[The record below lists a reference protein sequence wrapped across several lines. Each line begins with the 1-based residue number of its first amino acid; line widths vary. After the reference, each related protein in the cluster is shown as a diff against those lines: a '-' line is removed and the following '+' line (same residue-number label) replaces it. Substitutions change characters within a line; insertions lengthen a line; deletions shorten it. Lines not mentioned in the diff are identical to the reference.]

1 MTLLSHGPN
10 DKSELDSHLIY
21 VGNRAKSI
29 VETTNFTSSN
39 VAYYAGIFHDLGKL
53 NPYYQELFL
62 GKNKKELLEEYYG
75 YHSYYSCWL
84 AESYLDANNTMSY
97 EDKVRS
103 VMLIAGHHTKMRKE
117 STNHMGKD
125 KKIQNDT
132 AMGILENL
140 NKFIK
145 STTKKQFQELPE
157 ICPSIDYTD
166 YVDTLET
173 KPDEKSVDAFL
184 ECGFLFSSLLQA
196 DRGSFSD
203 FKEKTLD
210 DSFKI
215 DTENLVKNNN
225 KLSGF
230 RSSLQN
236 TVLKDTD
243 ITKPVFVLNA
253 PTGCGK
259 TKAFLDIIKKYNPKR
274 VFYFSPLLALTD
286 DIAAKLDETCKN
298 NPDTKKQILVYNST
312 FTNIL
317 DEKIPENGDDIQNMP
332 EKWNF
337 DFEAFNEKMVIATT
351 QRLLMTIYSNFHKD
365 KLKLASLRDSL
376 LIIDEVQTLPKVL
389 LKNLV
394 AILNAMSKYL
404 NTKTMLVS
412 ATIPF
417 ELSDLPKTGLDANR
431 THQYMLERNYEIIKE
446 DFNPTKVGEGK
457 ALIMLNTRK
466 KARRVFEQIKKDNLF
481 YISSGIKKEHR
492 KNILSEIDKS
502 DNSILV
508 STQVVEAGVDI
519 SFNNIW
525 RQMAPVDNI
534 IQVMGR
540 LDRESQNKNAKLYIF
555 DSNVANSTP
564 YDNLEFEESKKI
576 ISKVS
581 NSKEL
586 YDELPVYYKTIS
598 VENLQ
603 QKNQEDIL
611 EGHMDRLDFNEIWSF
626 VNKLI
631 GESYYDSVYIP
642 NNDDDVWDEV
652 KMDLL
657 SHEKMAIKKHAGLLA
672 QLPVNK
678 HKIKYMFDEELF
690 EKNILYPKKEH
701 LGEIYDEKLGLDIWT
716 Q

>member
-1 MTLLSHGPN
+1 MIFLSHGSN
-10 DKSELDSHLIY
+10 DKSELDSHLSY
-21 VGNRAKSI
+21 VAKRAKTI
-29 VETTNFTSSN
+29 VETSNFDSSD
-39 VAYYAGIFHDLGKL
+39 VAYYAGLFHDLGKL
-53 NPYYQELFL
+53 NSYYQDLFL
-62 GKNKKELLEEYYG
+62 GKNKKELLEKYYG

-84 AESYLDANNTMSY
+84 AESYLDANNTMSD

-103 VMLIAGHHTKMRKE
+103 VMLIAGHHTKLRKE
-117 STNHMGKD
+117 STNHMGKN

-132 AMGILENL
+132 ADSILKNL

-145 STTKKQFQELPE
+145 YTTKKQFQELPK
-157 ICPSIDYTD
+157 INPSINYTD

-210 DSFKI
+210 DFFVI
-215 DTENLVKNNN
+215 DTENLVKNNS
-225 KLSGF
+225 KLSDF

-236 TVLKDTD
+236 TVLKNID
-243 ITKPVFVLNA
+243 ITKPIFVLNA

-259 TKAFLDIIKKYNPKR
+259 TKAFLDVIKKYNPKR

-286 DIAAKLDETCKN
+286 DIATKLYETCKN
-298 NPDTKKQILVYNST
+298 NPDTKKQILVYNNT
-312 FTNIL
+312 FTNSL
-317 DEKIPENGDDIQNMP
+317 NEKISENGDDIQNMP

-351 QRLLMTIYSNFHKD
+351 QRLLMTIYSNSHKD

-389 LKNLV
+389 LKNLIS
-394 AILNAMSKYL
+394 ILNAMNKYL
-404 NTKTMLVS
+404 NTKALLVS

-417 ELSDLPKTGLDANR
+417 ELSDLPKIGLD
-431 THQYMLERNYEIIKE
+431 TDQVQQYMLERNYDIIKE
-446 DFNPTKVGEGK
+446 DFDAEKIGEGK
-457 ALIMLNTRK
+457 TLIMLNTRK
-466 KARRVFEQIKKDNLF
+466 KARDVFEQIKNENLF
-481 YISSGIKKEHR
+481 YISSGIKRDHR
-492 KNILSEIDKS
+492 KNILSDIDKS

-555 DSNVANSTP
+555 DSDVTNPAP
-564 YDNLEFEESKKI
+564 YNILEFEESKKI
-576 ISKVS
+576 ISRVS

-586 YDELPVYYKTIS
+586 YDELQMYYKTIS
-598 VENLQ
+598 IENLQ
-603 QKNQEDIL
+603 QKNQEDTL
-611 EGHMDRLDFNEIWSF
+611 QGHMDRLDFNEIWSF

-631 GESYYDSVYIP
+631 GGSYYDSVYIP
-642 NNDDDVWDEV
+642 NNDVWSEV

-657 SHEKMAIKKHAGLLA
+657 SNEKMAIKKHAGLLA
-672 QLPVNK
+672 QLPTNK
-678 HKIKYMFDEELF
+678 HKIKHMFDEELF
-690 EKNILYPKKEH
+690 EKNILYPKQEH
-701 LGEIYDEKLGLDIWT
+701 LDEIYHERLGLDKWT